1 MNLTSVQKHSLLLLL
16 IQFPRLN
23 ERLDEYP
30 KFEYMH
36 KGQYVEQDGRTQLTN
51 LQMVL
56 TLARSLSSILQ
67 PPCGKNTASICRPK
81 LMIVGTFYD
90 QRNSC
95 TESLDEKNAILEREL
110 KPYHDILIRTTEGT
124 PIHPVDTLLK
134 PEDGRQTRSE
144 ELCKALLQINGAKE
158 TVRVPLSQLMFQF
171 EIFLFAESNRKE
183 ILSLEECYAVGRA
196 VKIYEESRVLDALK
210 HLDKIGLLFYFH
222 NVLPNLVFVKPQAI
236 LKFLSD
242 LVSFSFFN
250 SKQAHSEYT
259 ITSTDHKQLCA
270 SGCFSKSLLQALFYD
285 HQEMIFTIDGFIEL
299 MEHLLVL
306 AQVPGPN
313 HPIYF
318 LPCVLPWED
327 LNDEN
332 TDALI
337 DTKDASPIFLAWE
350 SQNSQQKCA
359 IPYGIFIGTINS
371 LLSLQ
376 EPKFSLNLDGRNRR
390 NAVFLKCASRGS
402 LLILDRV
409 FHIELR
415 FKGQASCCSK
425 LLLTVKQCIAATAKR
440 FHYHRNLGSVSE
452 YFMSPC
458 ESDYTAHRVMPGE
471 MNGQCQLTGVCEMH
485 DNTIVLNHCQSVW
498 LESKCSVLL
507 IYCCI
512 ELN

>member
-1 MNLTSVQKHSLLLLL
+1 
-16 IQFPRLN
+16 
-23 ERLDEYP
+23 
-30 KFEYMH
+30 MH
-36 KGQYVEQDGRTQLTN
+36 NGQYVEQDGRMQLTN

-56 TLARSLSSILQ
+56 TLARSLSSVLQ
-67 PPCGKNTASICRPK
+67 PPCGKDTAPICRPK

-95 TESLDEKNAILEREL
+95 TESLDEKNAILDREL
-110 KPYHDILIRTTEGT
+110 EPYHDILIRTTEGT
-124 PIHPVDTLLK
+124 PIHPVYTLVK

-144 ELCKALLQINGAKE
+144 ELCKALLQINGSKE

-183 ILSLEECYAVGRA
+183 ILSLEECHAVGRS

-250 SKQAHSEYT
+250 AKQAHSEYT
-259 ITSTDHKQLCA
+259 ITSADHQQLCG
-270 SGCFSKSLLQALFYD
+270 SGCFSKSLLQAMFRD
-285 HQEMIFTIDGFIEL
+285 HQETIFTIDGFLEL

-313 HPIYF
+313 HPMYF

-327 LNDEN
+327 LNEEN
-332 TDALI
+332 IDALI
-337 DTKDASPIFLAWE
+337 DARDASPICLAWE
-350 SQNSQQKCA
+350 SQNSQQKSA

-371 LLSLQ
+371 LLSLK
-376 EPKFSLNLDGRNRR
+376 ESKFSLNSGRNQTYKNRR
-390 NAVFLKCASRGS
+390 NAVFLQCASNGSRGC

-425 LLLTVKQCIAATAKR
+425 LLLTVKQCIAETAER
-440 FHYHRNLGSVSE
+440 FHYHQNLGSVSE

-458 ESDYTAHRVMPGE
+458 ESDHTAHRAMPGE
-471 MNGQCQLTGVCEMH
+471 TNGQYQLTGVCEMH
-485 DNTIVLNHCQSVW
+485 NNTIVLDHYQSVW
-498 LESKCSVLL
+498 LESKYSVIL
-507 IYCCI
+507 
-512 ELN
+512 